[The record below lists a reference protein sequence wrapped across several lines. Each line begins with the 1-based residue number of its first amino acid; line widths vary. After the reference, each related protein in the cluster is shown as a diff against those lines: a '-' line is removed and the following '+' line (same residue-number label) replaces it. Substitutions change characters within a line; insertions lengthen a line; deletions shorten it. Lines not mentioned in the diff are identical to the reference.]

1 VPIQFFNTLTGRK
14 ELFQPAADTVSM
26 YVCGLTPKN
35 HPHIGHAWLF
45 VSVDVMRRY
54 LEFSGFKVQHVQNFT
69 DVDDK
74 IIEAGHR
81 DGISPEQAAGRYIES
96 YWTGMDALNVLRP
109 THTPYAT
116 QYIPQMIEVI
126 GSLVNAGYAYE
137 AKGDVYYRVER
148 FPEYGKLSGNTLEKL
163 GAGARIEPG
172 EHKEHPADFA
182 LWKTAK
188 PGEPM
193 WDSPWS
199 KGRPGWHIE
208 CSTMIGQVLGETID
222 VHWGGRDLIFPHHEN
237 EIAQS
242 EAYTGKKPFVRLWM
256 HVGLMQTG
264 SEKMAHSL
272 GNFVT
277 IHDMIGEFGAD
288 VLRMYLVSEHYRT
301 PVTFSTEFVGRA
313 AERLKRLR
321 SAERNLRFLADE
333 CGKRAGEG
341 ETFATGKLADT
352 LTDQAE
358 VSQEQFRAAM
368 DDDLNTP
375 RAIAAIEALAKQINA
390 TNDGVSRQPDLAT
403 GELAVGLNQAGD
415 AFHEMTQVLGLMLGR
430 VHELTLSAGQ
440 SQSSAVQL
448 HATDAATETARSIVE
463 KSVDDE
469 TIQRM
474 IDRRTEARKNKD
486 FAAADRLRQDLVDL
500 GITIEDRPQGTI
512 WYRQ

>member
-1 VPIQFFNTLTGRK
+1 MIELFNTFTGRK
-14 ELFQPAADTVSM
+14 EPFQPAGDAVSM

-54 LEFSGFKVQHVQNFT
+54 LEFAGYKVQHVQNFT

-81 DGISPEQAAGRYIES
+81 DGISPEQAAARYIDS
-96 YWTGMDALNVLRP
+96 YWKGMDSLNVLRP
-109 THTPYAT
+109 TATPYAT
-116 QYIPQMIEVI
+116 EYIPQMIQVI
-126 GSLVNAGYAYE
+126 QGLIERGYAYQ
-137 AKGDVYYRVER
+137 ANGDVYYRVER
-148 FPEYGKLSGNTLEKL
+148 FPDYGKLSGNTVDRLS
-163 GAGARIEPG
+163 AGARIEPG
-172 EHKEHPADFA
+172 EHKEKPYDFA
-182 LWKTAK
+182 LWKAAK

-199 KGRPGWHIE
+199 QGRPGWHIE
-208 CSTMIGQVLGETID
+208 CSTMIHQVLGESID

-242 EAYTGKKPFVRLWM
+242 EAFTGKKPFVRLWM

-277 IHDMIGEFGAD
+277 IHDMIDEFGAD

-313 AERLKRLR
+313 GERLKRLR
-321 SAERNLRFLADE
+321 SAERNLRFLAAE
-333 CGKRAGEG
+333 CAKRPAEG
-341 ETFATGKLADT
+341 DTFATGKLADA
-352 LTDQAE
+352 LVEQAE
-358 VSQEQFRAAM
+358 VSLEQFREAM

-375 RAIAAIEALAKQINA
+375 RAIAAIEALAKQIN
-390 TNDGVSRQPDLAT
+390 TINDQVAREPDLAT
-403 GELAVGLNQAGD
+403 AELEAGLDHAGD
-415 AFHEMTQVLGLMLGR
+415 VYHRLTGVLGL
-430 VHELTLSAGQ
+430 ELVEPEP
-440 SQSSAVQL
+440 AVD
-448 HATDAATETARSIVE
+448 DAA
-463 KSVDDE
+463 
-469 TIQRM
+469 IQRLVEE
-474 IDRRTEARKNKD
+474 RTEARKRKD
-486 FAAADRLRQDLVDL
+486 FAAADRIRQELVDM

>member
-1 VPIQFFNTLTGRK
+1 MPIELFNTLTGRK
-14 ELFQPAADTVSM
+14 EAFHPAGEVVSM

-54 LEFSGFKVQHVQNFT
+54 LELAGYRVEHVQNFT

-81 DGISPEQAAGRYIES
+81 DGISPEQAAARYIDS
-96 YWTGMDALNVLRP
+96 YWTAMDALNVLRP
-109 THTPYAT
+109 TVTPYAT
-116 QYIPQMIEVI
+116 RYIDSMERVIEGLI
-126 GSLVNAGYAYE
+126 ERGHAYE
-137 AKGDVYYRVER
+137 AAGDVYYRVDG
-148 FPEYGKLSGNTLEKL
+148 FPEYGKLSGNTINRLS
-163 GAGARIEPG
+163 AGARVEPG
-172 EHKEHPADFA
+172 EHKEKPYDFA
-182 LWKTAK
+182 LWKAAK

-208 CSTMIGQVLGETID
+208 CSTMIHEVLGETID

-242 EAYTGKKPFVRLWM
+242 EAYTGKQPFVRLWM

-277 IHDMIGEFGAD
+277 IHDMIREFGAD

-301 PVTFSTEFVGRA
+301 PVTFTTELVGRA
-313 AERLKRLR
+313 GERLKRLR
-321 SAERNLRFLADE
+321 SAERNLRFLAE
-333 CGKRAGEG
+333 QCAKHPAGG
-341 ETFATGKLADT
+341 DTFATGKLADA
-352 LTDQAE
+352 LVEQA
-358 VSQEQFRAAM
+358 VDSLDQFRQAM

-375 RAIAAIEALAKQINA
+375 RAIAAIEALAKQINT
-390 TNDGVSRQPDLAT
+390 TNDAVAHEPELAT
-403 GELAVGLNQAGD
+403 PELQPGLSRAADVYHQMTGVVGLILSEDGGGRGAASLLVGPGPGD
-415 AFHEMTQVLGLMLGR
+415 E
-430 VHELTLSAGQ
+430 
-440 SQSSAVQL
+440 
-448 HATDAATETARSIVE
+448 D
-463 KSVDDE
+463 
-469 TIQRM
+469 IQRLV
-474 IDRRTEARKNKD
+474 DERTEARRRKD
-486 FAAADRLRQDLVDL
+486 FAAADRIRQELVEL
-500 GITIEDRPQGTI
+500 GVTIEDRPQGTI

>member
-1 VPIQFFNTLTGRK
+1 MPIELFNTFTGRK
-14 ELFQPAADTVSM
+14 ELFRPAGDVVGM

-54 LEFSGFKVQHVQNFT
+54 LELSGYKVEHVQNFT

-81 DGISPEQAAGRYIES
+81 DGIPPDEAAARYIAS
-96 YWTGMDALNVLRP
+96 YWKGMDALNVLRP
-109 THTPYAT
+109 TVTPYAT
-116 QYIPQMIEVI
+116 EYIPNMLRLIQ
-126 GSLVNAGYAYE
+126 GLVEEGYAYE
-137 AKGDVYYRVER
+137 AGGDVYYRVDR
-148 FPEYGKLSGNTLEKL
+148 FPAYGQLSGNTIDKL
-163 GAGARIEPG
+163 AAGARVEPG
-172 EHKEHPADFA
+172 EHKEKPYDFA
-182 LWKTAK
+182 LWKAAK

-208 CSTMIGQVLGETID
+208 CSTMIHEVLGETID

-242 EAYTGKKPFVRLWM
+242 EAYTGRQPFVRLWM

-277 IHDMIGEFGAD
+277 IHDMIDAFGAD

-301 PVTFSTEFVGRA
+301 PVTFTTELVGRA
-313 AERLKRLR
+313 GERLKRLKA
-321 SAERNLRFLADE
+321 AERNLRYLAE
-333 CGKRAGEG
+333 QCAQRPEQEA
-341 ETFATGKLADT
+341 TFATGKLVDA
-352 LTDQAE
+352 LTEQADQAE
-358 VSQEQFRAAM
+358 RSFHEAM

-375 RAIAAIEALAKQINA
+375 RAIAALEALAKQIN
-390 TNDGVSRQPDLAT
+390 TVNDQVGREPGLAT
-403 GELAVGLNQAGD
+403 AELAAGLNQAGD
-415 AFHEMTQVLGLMLGR
+415 SFHRMAGVLGLMLDHSREPGR
-430 VHELTLSAGQ
+430 RTDGFLELAASD
-440 SQSSAVQL
+440 SSG
-448 HATDAATETARSIVE
+448 AAQPA
-463 KSVDDE
+463 DE
-469 TIQRM
+469 ASIQRL
-474 IDRRTEARKNKD
+474 IDRRTEARRNKD
-486 FAAADRLRQDLVDL
+486 FGAADRIRQELVDM

>member
-1 VPIQFFNTLTGRK
+1 
-14 ELFQPAADTVSM
+14 M

-54 LEFSGFKVQHVQNFT
+54 LEFSGYKVEHVQNFT

-81 DGISPEQAAGRYIES
+81 DGIPPDHAAARYIES
-96 YWTGMDALNVLRP
+96 YWKGMDALHVLRP
-109 THTPYAT
+109 TATPYAT
-116 QYIPQMIEVI
+116 EYIPNMLRLIQGLIEE
-126 GSLVNAGYAYE
+126 GYAYE
-137 AKGDVYYRVER
+137 AGGDVYYRVDR
-148 FPEYGKLSGNTLEKL
+148 FAEYGKLSGNTLERL
-163 GAGARIEPG
+163 EAGARVEPG
-172 EHKEHPADFA
+172 EHKEKPYDFA
-182 LWKTAK
+182 LWKAAK

-199 KGRPGWHIE
+199 QGRPGWHIE
-208 CSTMIGQVLGETID
+208 CSTMIHQVLGETID

-242 EAYTGKKPFVRLWM
+242 EAYTGQQPFVRLWM

-288 VLRMYLVSEHYRT
+288 VLRFYLVSEHYRT
-301 PVTFSTEFVGRA
+301 PVTFTTELVGVA
-313 AERLKRLR
+313 GDRLKRLR
-321 SAERNLRFLADE
+321 SAERNLRFLALQCE
-333 CGKRAGEG
+333 QRPAEG
-341 ETFATGKLADT
+341 DTFATGKLKDV
-352 LTDQAE
+352 LLEQAE
-358 VSQEQFRAAM
+358 ATLAQFHEAM

-375 RAIAAIEALAKQINA
+375 RAIAALEALAKHINTA
-390 TNDGVSRQPDLAT
+390 NDQVAREPELAT
-403 GELAVGLNQAGD
+403 AELAAGLEHAAGVYHRLTD
-415 AFHEMTQVLGLMLGR
+415 VLGLK
-430 VHELTLSAGQ
+430 LTEPEP
-440 SQSSAVQL
+440 AVGDASIQQL
-448 HATDAATETARSIVE
+448 LD
-463 KSVDDE
+463 
-469 TIQRM
+469 Q
-474 IDRRTEARKNKD
+474 RTEARKNKD
-486 FAAADRLRQDLVDL
+486 FATADRIRQELVDM

>member
-1 VPIQFFNTLTGRK
+1 VPIEFFNTLTGRK
-14 ELFQPAADTVSM
+14 EPFQPAGNEVTM

-54 LEFSGFKVQHVQNFT
+54 LEFSGCRVKHVQNFT

-81 DGISPEQAAGRYIES
+81 DGIPPEQAAARYIES
-96 YWTGMDALNVLRP
+96 YWKGMDALNVLRP
-109 THTPYAT
+109 TVTPYAT
-116 QYIPQMIEVI
+116 EYIPQMIRVI
-126 GSLVNAGYAYE
+126 EGLIERGYAY
-137 AKGDVYYRVER
+137 AANGDVYYRVER
-148 FPEYGKLSGNTLEKL
+148 FPEYGKLSGNTIERLS
-163 GAGARIEPG
+163 AGARVEPG
-172 EHKEHPADFA
+172 EHKEKPYDFA
-182 LWKTAK
+182 LWKAAK

-208 CSTMIGQVLGETID
+208 CSTMIREVLGDTID

-242 EAYTGKKPFVRLWM
+242 EAYTGKQPFVRLWM

-272 GNFVT
+272 GNFTT
-277 IHDMIGEFGAD
+277 IHEMIDEFGAD

-313 AERLKRLR
+313 GERLKRLR
-321 SAERNLRFLADE
+321 SAERNLRFLSAE
-333 CGKRAGEG
+333 TAKRPSEG
-341 ETFATGKLADT
+341 DTFATGKLVDA
-352 LTDQAE
+352 LVEESESSLA
-358 VSQEQFRAAM
+358 QFREAM

-375 RAIAAIEALAKQINA
+375 RAIAAVEALAKQINT
-390 TNDGVSRQPDLAT
+390 TNDAVAHDPSLAT
-403 GELAVGLNQAGD
+403 SELGAGLDRAAEVYHQLTG
-415 AFHEMTQVLGLMLGR
+415 VLGLT
-430 VHELTLSAGQ
+430 LTEPEPAVDNT
-440 SQSSAVQL
+440 AVQQL
-448 HATDAATETARSIVE
+448 V
-463 KSVDDE
+463 
-469 TIQRM
+469 
-474 IDRRTEARKNKD
+474 DRRTEARKRKD
-486 FAAADRLRQDLVDL
+486 FAEADRIRQQLVDM

-512 WYRQ
+512 WYRR

>member
-1 VPIQFFNTLTGRK
+1 MPIELFNTFSGRK
-14 ELFQPAADTVSM
+14 EPLKPIGAEPVTM

-54 LEFSGFKVQHVQNFT
+54 LEFSGYKIKHVQNFT

-81 DGISPEQAAGRYIES
+81 DGISPEEAAARYIAS
-96 YWTGMDALNVLRP
+96 YWKGMDALNVLHP
-109 THTPYAT
+109 TETPYAT
-116 QYIPQMIEVI
+116 RFIPEMIEVI
-126 GSLVNAGYAYE
+126 SKLIDTGFAYE
-137 AKGDVYYRVER
+137 AQGDVYFRVDR
-148 FPEYGKLSGNTLEKL
+148 FPEYGQLSGNTLDKL
-163 GAGARIEPG
+163 AAGARVEVG
-172 EHKEHPADFA
+172 EHKEQAADFA
-182 LWKTAK
+182 LWKAAK
-188 PGEPM
+188 PGEPQ

-208 CSTMIGQVLGETID
+208 CSTMIAKVLGDQID

-242 EAYTGKKPFVRLWM
+242 EAFTGKKPFVSLWM

-277 IHDMIGEFGAD
+277 IHDMIREHTAE

-301 PVTFSTEFVGRA
+301 PISFTEEYVGRA
-313 AERLKRLR
+313 ADRLKRLR
-321 SAERNLRFLADE
+321 SAERNLGLIADMAVKDE
-333 CGKRAGEG
+333 GDG
-341 ETFATGKLADT
+341 ETFATGKLADV
-352 LTDQAE
+352 LTEQAE
-358 VSQEQFRAAM
+358 ESLEQFREAM

-375 RAIAAIEALAKQINA
+375 RAIAALESLAKAINTMNDTISRDITVA
-390 TNDGVSRQPDLAT
+390 TS
-403 GELAVGLNQAGD
+403 ELTPALERAADIYHQMAG
-415 AFHEMTQVLGLMLGR
+415 VLGLNLGAPASER
-430 VHELTLSAGQ
+430 PAAEDGQ
-440 SQSSAVQL
+440 VAEKL
-448 HATDAATETARSIVE
+448 DEAAIQALVDGRTA
-463 KSVDDE
+463 
-469 TIQRM
+469 
-474 IDRRTEARKNKD
+474 ARKAKD
-486 FAAADRLRQDLVDL
+486 FAAADRIRDELAAE